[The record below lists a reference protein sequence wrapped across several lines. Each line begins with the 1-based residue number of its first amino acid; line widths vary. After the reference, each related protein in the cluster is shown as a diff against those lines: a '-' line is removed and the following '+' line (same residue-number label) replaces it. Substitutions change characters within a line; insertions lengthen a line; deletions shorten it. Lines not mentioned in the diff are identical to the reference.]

1 MSTTPSNSRF
11 RNLLNKKLLG
21 AVQNNNHNNN
31 NGGVPAKV
39 KLLNVWKKAKNNAT
53 QKRFR
58 RQLLTF
64 RGDPQKLRN
73 FFNPDDKTNPFDLRI
88 FQVEDSEPTFK
99 VLSVLR
105 SILLDIKHGK
115 FKLNPKTGLPDLHSR
130 INMSTPTNIFIHG
143 KASSA
148 IEHFIVGLLQ
158 SVGPIGVF
166 GGIPAGI
173 AASSGIVEGIAL
185 ADATGISAGVV
196 VTFLVIFYVA
206 RYVDQKRTDKH
217 TLESVVKRVTTDE
230 LIEKIDKILQ
240 GQPIETVENPLFD
253 AQRAELAQAEN
264 HDPALTIRSVTPPRN
279 ENELRT
285 DEMVAASANRGGSRR
300 NRRNR
305 RSHTRKR

>member
-1 MSTTPSNSRF
+1 MSTTPNNSRF

-21 AVQNNNHNNN
+21 APQNDNNNN

-58 RQLLTF
+58 RQFMTF
-64 RGDPQKLRN
+64 RGDPQNLRN

-88 FQVEDSEPTFK
+88 FQVEDPERAYK
-99 VLSVLR
+99 ALSVLR
-105 SILLDIKHGK
+105 SILLDIKNGK

-130 INMSTPTNIFIHG
+130 INMSTPTNIVVHG
-143 KASSA
+143 KASLA
-148 IEHFIVGLLQ
+148 IGDFIVGLLQ
-158 SVGPIGVF
+158 SVVPIGGF

-173 AASSGIVEGIAL
+173 AASAGIVEGIAL

-217 TLESVVKRVTTDE
+217 TLESVVKRVTTNE

-253 AQRAELAQAEN
+253 AQRAELAQAEY

-279 ENELRT
+279 ENKLT
-285 DEMVAASANRGGSRR
+285 TVEMAAASANRGGSRR
-300 NRRNR
+300 NRR
-305 RSHTRKR
+305 SHTRKR